1 MPRRWVMVL
10 APHLAVV
17 LVLLG
22 GSFWLG
28 PSTIWSRGC
37 GGTTF
42 PDPVPT
48 CNFGAWVHRRKS
60 LTKIEYTVYTGS
72 FDLPIQTT
80 FPVSFGSHSLG
91 PTTYGYCKF
100 FILNRAISCSLL
112 GFSPESISGHTI
124 SGANWFS
131 RAALQV
137 EAASSSK
144 YHQLR
149 NYRGVNF

>member
-1 MPRRWVMVL
+1 MSDGSCTPPRRGIGSARRKLL
-10 APHLAVV
+10 AWTKYNLEQGVR
-17 LVLLG
+17 
-22 GSFWLG
+22 WDD
-28 PSTIWSRGC
+28 I
-37 GGTTF
+37 

-72 FDLPIQTT
+72 FDLPIQTP